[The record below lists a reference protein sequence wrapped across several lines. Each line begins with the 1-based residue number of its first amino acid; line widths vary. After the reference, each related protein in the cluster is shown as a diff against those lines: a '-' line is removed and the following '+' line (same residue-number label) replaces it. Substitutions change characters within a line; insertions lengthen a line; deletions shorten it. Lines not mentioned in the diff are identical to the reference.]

1 MAQDDRGEYDI
12 EVLVGSDEVIQVEV
26 DGNEN
31 AFKYEV
37 YNDVADMPDKWYWRD
52 KPLNKNTVKV
62 G

>member
-1 MAQDDRGEYDI
+1 M
-12 EVLVGSDEVIQVEV
+12 GSDQVIQVEV